1 MQRRQER
8 KELAKL
14 LESSSLNNQQELQ
27 RKQRGIDNEI

>member
-14 LESSSLNNQQELQ
+14 LENNSLSNQQELQ
-27 RKQRGIDNEI
+27 RKQRGIDNG

>member
-14 LESSSLNNQQELQ
+14 LENNSLNNQQELQ
-27 RKQRGIDNEI
+27 KRQRGFDNG